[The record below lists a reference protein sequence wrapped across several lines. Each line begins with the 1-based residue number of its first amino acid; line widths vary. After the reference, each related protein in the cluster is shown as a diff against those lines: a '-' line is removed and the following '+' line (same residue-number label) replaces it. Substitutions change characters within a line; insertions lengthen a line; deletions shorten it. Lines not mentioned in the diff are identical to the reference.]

1 MKPQIR
7 YSIAAILA
15 VGTLGIAQAQ
25 GTAPTTDNPPT
36 DKPVNFVKEPVASL
50 PATASGDD
58 AALINDIV
66 QALNQEPTLQSGA
79 KIVVQSDN
87 GVIYL
92 TGAVSSEDQ
101 AKRAR
106 ALVAEKAGDAKV
118 VSVLQAD
125 RQTTFRSWERI
136 G

>member
-7 YSIAAILA
+7 YSFAAILA

-25 GTAPTTDNPPT
+25 GDQPT
-36 DKPVNFVKEPVASL
+36 DKPVNYVKEPVASL
-50 PATASGDD
+50 PAAANGPD
-58 AALINDIV
+58 AALANDIV
-66 QALNQEPTLQSGA
+66 AALNQEPTLQSGA

-92 TGAVSSEDQ
+92 TGAVTSEDQ

-125 RQTTFRSWERI
+125 RQTTFRSWDRL